1 MYCTKT
7 LKYNNNK
14 KSIMRKII
22 ILYIL
27 FLFIISCT
35 GHETVVVDRE
45 STIPSDAIK
54 ITPETDANPVKSL
67 TAEYS
72 DPVPVLYPISTAGAE
87 DSPFIM
93 PDGNTIY
100 FFFTPDVRIPAE
112 KQVIDSVTGI
122 YVSHKQGD
130 SWTKPERVVLQDNG
144 KLSLDGCFF
153 AKDNY
158 ALFCSAREGYTGIHW
173 FSAEY
178 VDNIWQNWENADDVV
193 RTAEYNTGEL
203 HIFNDELYFHAKNSD
218 GNNDLWISKKV
229 NGEWSQPENVAAMN
243 TASDEGYP
251 ALNPQ
256 GTELWFSRDY
266 AVWRSKKVN
275 EQWQQPER
283 MFSPL
288 AGEPSIDTQGNVYF
302 VHHYF
307 SNNVMIE
314 ADIYVASKT
323 KI

>member
-1 MYCTKT
+1 
-7 LKYNNNK
+7 
-14 KSIMRKII
+14 MRKII

-100 FFFTPDVRIPAE
+100 FFFTPYVRIPAE
-112 KQVIDSVTGI
+112 KHVIDSVTGI

-158 ALFCSAREGYTGIHW
+158 ALFC
-173 FSAEY
+173 
-178 VDNIWQNWENADDVV
+178 
-193 RTAEYNTGEL
+193 
-203 HIFNDELYFHAKNSD
+203 
-218 GNNDLWISKKV
+218 
-229 NGEWSQPENVAAMN
+229 
-243 TASDEGYP
+243 
-251 ALNPQ
+251 
-256 GTELWFSRDY
+256 
-266 AVWRSKKVN
+266 
-275 EQWQQPER
+275 
-283 MFSPL
+283 
-288 AGEPSIDTQGNVYF
+288 
-302 VHHYF
+302 
-307 SNNVMIE
+307 
-314 ADIYVASKT
+314 
-323 KI
+323 